1 MKSDNIFSSHIK
13 RKKLAAFVYSTLFII
28 SFLIINSNKK
38 NNEIFIIILIVI
50 FLCFPLRQI
59 FKVFKLKKFKKNFD
73 NKVLDKNNINVVFDG
88 KDYTL
93 TDEYIID
100 YKSMNVLFY
109 KNINKIN
116 KRNSVTDIFTKHPKS
131 VEKIDI
137 YMNSNNEKYVL
148 ISKIYNKP
156 NISKQ
161 YYENLYDYLKLK
173 SSIH

>member
-1 MKSDNIFSSHIK
+1 
-13 RKKLAAFVYSTLFII
+13 
-28 SFLIINSNKK
+28 
-38 NNEIFIIILIVI
+38 
-50 FLCFPLRQI
+50 
-59 FKVFKLKKFKKNFD
+59 
-73 NKVLDKNNINVVFDG
+73 
-88 KDYTL
+88 
-93 TDEYIID
+93 
-100 YKSMNVLFY
+100 MNVLFY

-161 YYENLYDYLKLK
+161 YYENLYDYLKSR
-173 SSIH
+173 SSIK